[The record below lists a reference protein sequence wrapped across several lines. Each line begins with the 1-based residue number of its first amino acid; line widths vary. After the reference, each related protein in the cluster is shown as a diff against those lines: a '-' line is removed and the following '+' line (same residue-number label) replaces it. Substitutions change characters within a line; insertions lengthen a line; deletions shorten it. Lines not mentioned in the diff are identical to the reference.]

1 VSLSRGVLSV
11 SHGRISGLL
20 SSMMLGM
27 SRCCSYDYCDLVAHK
42 EGFAHARSDDSCAL
56 RRGVVAGVGKDA
68 QHYARPYA
76 MLVLEPCPSMGRV
89 VGMASARVVPVVI
102 LSSAMCWAWRS
113 VVVAATILDGM
124 EGIGLGC
131 ARLRG
136 MPDVPVAGEEP
147 ADGDLLARRAPE
159 LGLEPYLAMSY
170 AWAMS
175 ISLAIS
181 YARPRVELGLEP
193 MLGHELGL
201 ALFGRRWGRPEVMG
215 LTSDVDRLA

>member
-1 VSLSRGVLSV
+1 MPCPMIRVPFWRGSWPCRQGCSAAGRLGHRSSSACTVLDRPRS
-11 SHGRISGLL
+11 
-20 SSMMLGM
+20 MLGLM
-27 SRCCSYDYCDLVAHK
+27 PC
-42 EGFAHARSDDSCAL
+42 FASS
-56 RRGVVAGVGKDA
+56 
-68 QHYARPYA
+68 YARPYA

-159 LGLEPYLAMSY
+159 LGLEPYFAMSY
-170 AWAMS
+170 ARAMS
-175 ISLAIS
+175 ISS
-181 YARPRVELGLEP
+181 PSP
-193 MLGHELGL
+193 MLGQELSS
-201 ALFGRRWGRPEVMG
+201 ALNPCSAM
-215 LTSDVDRLA
+215 S